1 MLLLDPKTLEP
12 ATEQRII
19 LYEVSW
25 EQYEQLS
32 DMFVD
37 EFPRV
42 NCEFF
47 LFPSLVLLRV
57 LRDESGSF
65 KKKPDRTLQ

>member
-37 EFPRV
+37 E
-42 NCEFF
+42 
-47 LFPSLVLLRV
+47 LPSLL
-57 LRDESGSF
+57 
-65 KKKPDRTLQ
+65 

>member
-25 EQYEQLS
+25 EKYEQLS
-32 DMFVD
+32 EMFVD
-37 EFPRV
+37 ELPV

-47 LFPSLVLLRV
+47 LFPSLVLLGV

>member
-1 MLLLDPKTLEP
+1 MLLLEPKTLEP

-32 DMFVD
+32 DMSVD
-37 EFPRV
+37 E
-42 NCEFF
+42 
-47 LFPSLVLLRV
+47 LPSQL
-57 LRDESGSF
+57 
-65 KKKPDRTLQ
+65 